1 MQLTGAVKVF
11 IHETDGLL
19 NAILREESLGEFEE
33 KAAGFGVD
41 FDVGDEI
48 GVGLTGGEHFGEFV
62 YLAADQYQLFR
73 GGDDGCRNGRF
84 LLCVGMFPKSRD
96 KGYEG

>member
-1 MQLTGAVKVF
+1 MRLTGAAETF
-11 IHETDGLL
+11 IHDGDGLPT
-19 NAILREESLGEFEE
+19 AILREESLGGIRGES
-33 KAAGFGVD
+33 GWPCVD